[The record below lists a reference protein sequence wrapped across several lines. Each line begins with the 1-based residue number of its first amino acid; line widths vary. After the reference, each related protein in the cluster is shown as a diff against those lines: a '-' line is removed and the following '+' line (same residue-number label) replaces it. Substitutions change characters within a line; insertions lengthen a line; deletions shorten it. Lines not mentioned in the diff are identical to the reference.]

1 MGRLALSKGEG
12 WVRDDWK
19 ATHIVEATPHLHP
32 LPFNKRRGEETPD
45 GCAREFG
52 DSVLTGLPV
61 AHYSPLPTIEV
72 DRTNMRK
79 ELTVRGL
86 IIGIIITLVFT
97 AANIYA
103 GLKAALTFSTSIP
116 AAVISMAILRNFRD
130 ASIQENNIV
139 QTVAS
144 AAGTLSSIIFVLPG
158 LIMIG
163 YWTDFPFWTSFWICA
178 LGGILGVMYSIPLRR
193 ALVTNSDLPYPEG
206 VACAEVLK
214 VGSGGDSAAAH
225 DVEHGRAGLL
235 AVLWGSIVSAGFALI
250 IETQIFASDVAQN
263 FRVGRK
269 GGVSGYDF
277 SLSFLLFGIGHLV
290 GLSVGIAMLIGA
302 LIGWG
307 WGVPHY
313 SGLAH
318 DFTTPLAA
326 LARSAWSGKVRY
338 IGAGAIGIS
347 AIWTLLKLGKPLI
360 TGLVSAMAASRARKA
375 GKAETLPI
383 TERDMPIGIVGLV
396 TVACMLPIGWLLG
409 VFGNASGLGAHLPT
423 LIIGGVVYIVLMSF
437 FVSAVCGYMAGL
449 IGSSNSPLS
458 GVGILVVIGAALLLV
473 IGVKPYIGPE
483 AGTAL
488 IAFALFTT
496 AVIFNVAA
504 IANNNLQDLKTG
516 QLVDATPW
524 KQQLALVIG
533 VLAGAV
539 VIPPVLDLMNHT
551 YGFAGAPGA
560 DPKRALPAPQAGLI
574 SSLAKGVIAAD
585 IDWSLIGI
593 GALIGIGIVL
603 LDEILARTTKHMRVP
618 PLAVGLGIYLPTSST
633 LMIVVGAVAGW
644 FYDRRADRTPRPE
657 AAKQLGVL
665 LASGLIVGEGI
676 IAVVISLIKAFSSK
690 PAPLA
695 LVGPDGVLAKSI
707 PILANFEMAGIIIGG
722 GTFIVI
728 AFVLYRWVL
737 RMSSARSA

>member
-1 MGRLALSKGEG
+1 MNG
-12 WVRDDWK
+12 
-19 ATHIVEATPHLHP
+19 
-32 LPFNKRRGEETPD
+32 
-45 GCAREFG
+45 
-52 DSVLTGLPV
+52 TGQNR
-61 AHYSPLPTIEV
+61 A
-72 DRTNMRK
+72 
-79 ELTVRGL
+79 ELTIRGI
-86 IIGIIITLVFT
+86 IIGVIITLVFT
-97 AANIYA
+97 AANVYA

-116 AAVISMAILRNFRD
+116 AAVISMAILRSFRD
-130 ASIQENNIV
+130 ATIQENNIV

-214 VGSGGDSAAAH
+214 VGTGGDSASAH

-235 AVLWGSIVSAGFALI
+235 AVLWGSIVSAAFALI
-250 IETQIFASDVAQN
+250 IETQIFASDLAQN
-263 FRVGRK
+263 FRIGKR

-313 SGLAH
+313 SAMAQ
-318 DFTTPLAA
+318 DFTTPLSA

-338 IGAGAIGIS
+338 IGAGAIGVS
-347 AIWTLLKLGKPLI
+347 AIWTLLKLAKPLI
-360 TGLVSAMAASRARKA
+360 SGLAGAMAASRARKA
-375 GKAETLPI
+375 GQADTLPI
-383 TERDMPIGIVGLV
+383 TERDIPIGLVGLV
-396 TVACMLPIGWLLG
+396 TLLCMLPIGWLLG
-409 VFGNASGLGAHLPT
+409 FFANQTGLGAHLPI
-423 LIIGGVVYIVLMSF
+423 LVIGGVTYIVLMSF

-458 GVGILVVIGAALLLV
+458 GIGILVVIGAALLLV
-473 IGVKPYIGPE
+473 IGVKPYVGPD
-483 AGTAL
+483 AGKAL

-524 KQQLALVIG
+524 KQQVALIIG
-533 VLAGAV
+533 VVAGAL

-551 YGFAGAPGA
+551 YGFVGAPGA
-560 DPKRALPAPQAGLI
+560 DPKHALPAPQAGLI
-574 SSLAKGVIAAD
+574 SSLGKGVIAAD

-593 GALIGIGIVL
+593 GGAIGACIIL
-603 LDEILARTTKHMRVP
+603 LDEILARTTKAMRVP

-644 FYDRRADRTPRPE
+644 FYDRRAERTSRPE

-676 IAVVISLIKAFSSK
+676 IAVVITLIRALSTK

-695 LVGPDGVLAKSI
+695 LVGPDGILTKGV
-707 PILANFEMAGIIIGG
+707 PILANFEAAGIIIGG
-722 GTFIVI
+722 IVFAGSAFI
-728 AFVLYRWVL
+728 LYRWIL
-737 RMSSARSA
+737 RMGSARSGQGYGSQA